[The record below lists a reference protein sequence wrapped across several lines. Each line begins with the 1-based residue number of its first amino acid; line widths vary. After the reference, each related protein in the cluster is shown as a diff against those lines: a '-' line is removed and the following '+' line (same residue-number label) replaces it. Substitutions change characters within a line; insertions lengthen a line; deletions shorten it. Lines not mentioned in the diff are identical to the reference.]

1 MQYIEISNN
10 LPNQKFSFRT
20 DKDTLEIELRTV
32 DNITLMSVKANGNNV
47 VSSIKVAPNVL
58 LLGYKY
64 LQEQYGDFIFTT
76 TDNKYP
82 YYNNFNNA
90 NKLYW
95 LNYEEVE
102 QYKDEYI
109 EK

>member
-1 MQYIEISNN
+1 MQYIEISNE
-10 LPNQKFSFRT
+10 LPNQKFSFKT
-20 DKDTLEIELRTV
+20 ENDTVEIELRTI
-32 DNITLMSVKANGNNV
+32 DNITLMSMKANGNNI

-76 TDNKYP
+76 TDNQYP
-82 YYNNFNNA
+82 YYTKFNNA

-95 LNYEEVE
+95 LSYEEVNRF
-102 QYKDEYI
+102 KNG
-109 EK
+109 